1 MEKQLII
8 SVGREFGSGGHAIA
22 ELLAK
27 RFDLPLYD
35 SNLLEKIAERKSLN
49 VKHLEKYDEIPKNR
63 LFSRNVMGYSN
74 SPEEAIAN
82 LQFDYLRQKADS
94 GASFIIV
101 GRCAEEV
108 LKGNPALTT
117 IFVLGDMEAK
127 VARIMEL
134 YQVSEQKAENIV
146 VSTNKKRKNYHNY
159 YCTKQWGD
167 SRNYEL
173 SINSSRLGLIAT
185 ADIIE
190 DYIRRKMNLN
200 K

>member
-35 SNLLEKIAERKSLN
+35 SNLLEEIAERKSLN

-101 GRCAEEV
+101 GRYAEEV